1 MNKDLLIEKLSVI
14 ATMCEDWTREGSTGS
29 IEDNIMIQER
39 MSIIRRNVTACL
51 LELSEAD
58 CVSELS
64 PDEEEMLEEYE
75 ASCEKEEI
83 KVGTTEDGFHYL
95 I

>member
-14 ATMCEDWTREGSTGS
+14 ATMCEDWTREGSTWTD
-29 IEDNIMIQER
+29 EDNIMIQER
-39 MSIIRRNVTACL
+39 LSVIRRNVTACL

-58 CVSELS
+58 SVSELS

-83 KVGTTEDGFHYL
+83 KVAKTEDGFHYL
-95 I
+95 V

>member
-14 ATMCEDWTREGSTGS
+14 AMMCEGWTREGSAGS

-51 LELSEAD
+51 LALSEAD
-58 CVSELS
+58 TLEELS
-64 PDEEEMLEEYE
+64 PVKSPLPRAHPE
-75 ASCEKEEI
+75 APP
-83 KVGTTEDGFHYL
+83 HQYW
-95 I
+95 

>member
-14 ATMCEDWTREGSTGS
+14 ATMCEGWTREGSTGS
-29 IEDNIMIQER
+29 IEDNIMFQER

-95 I
+95 V

>member
-14 ATMCEDWTREGSTGS
+14 ATMCEDWS

-95 I
+95 V

>member
-51 LELSEAD
+51 LELSEAE
-58 CVSELS
+58 V
-64 PDEEEMLEEYE
+64 Y
-75 ASCEKEEI
+75 
-83 KVGTTEDGFHYL
+83 
-95 I
+95 

>member
-1 MNKDLLIEKLSVI
+1 MNKVGVTLKDKLSVI
-14 ATMCEDWTREGSTGS
+14 AMMCEDWTREGSVA
-29 IEDNIMIQER
+29 EDVILIKDR

-58 CVSELS
+58 SVSELS

-75 ASCEKEEI
+75 ALCEKEEI
-83 KVGTTEDGFHYL
+83 KVAKTEDGFHYL

>member
-1 MNKDLLIEKLSVI
+1 MNKDLLIGKLSVI
-14 ATMCEDWTREGSTGS
+14 AMMCEDWTRGGSLA
-29 IEDNIMIQER
+29 EDIILIKDR
-39 MSIIRRNVTACL
+39 MKVIRNNTTACL
-51 LELSEAD
+51 LELSEVD
-58 CVSELS
+58 TLEELS

>member
-1 MNKDLLIEKLSVI
+1 
-14 ATMCEDWTREGSTGS
+14 
-29 IEDNIMIQER
+29 

-75 ASCEKEEI
+75 ASCEKEEL

-95 I
+95 VQRTFVSEVQRTTTISANASEKLPDGFCK

>member
-14 ATMCEDWTREGSTGS
+14 AMMCEDWTRE
-29 IEDNIMIQER
+29 DNIMIHER

-51 LELSEAD
+51 VELSEAD
-58 CVSELS
+58 SVSELS

-83 KVGTTEDGFHYL
+83 KVAKTEDGFHYL
-95 I
+95 V

>member
-1 MNKDLLIEKLSVI
+1 MNKDLLIEKPSVI

-58 CVSELS
+58 SVSELS
-64 PDEEEMLEEYE
+64 TDEEEMLEEYE

-83 KVGTTEDGFHYL
+83 KVAKTEDGFHYL
-95 I
+95 V